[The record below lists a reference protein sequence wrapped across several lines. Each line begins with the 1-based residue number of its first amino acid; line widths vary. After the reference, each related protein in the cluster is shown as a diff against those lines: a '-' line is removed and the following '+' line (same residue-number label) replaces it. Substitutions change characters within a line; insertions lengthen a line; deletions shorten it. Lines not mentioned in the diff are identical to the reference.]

1 MHSYFITTWG
11 ITNVLLLISFIFGV
25 FKYPALRKDEK
36 LYVFYIGFL
45 LLIEASTNFLTT
57 ILGYKDTSFLYPI
70 YIAGEF
76 FLLTSLF
83 IKKLNGSKYLWIVV
97 FMLSVGFLIFNQIF
111 STYFN
116 SDIVK
121 VTSNIIIIC
130 FAGYTLL
137 QQIKNGKSI
146 NRFTLVDACIF
157 FYYSVSVFIFIIQH
171 QIATLSEDDYY
182 AILGTNNIL
191 SSILY
196 GSFIYTFIK
205 LKK

>member
-1 MHSYFITTWG
+1 MHSYFIITWG
-11 ITNVLLLISFIFGV
+11 ITNVLLLISFILGV
-25 FKYPALRKDEK
+25 FKYSVLRKEEK
-36 LYVFYIGFL
+36 LYVYYIGFL
-45 LLIEASTNFLTT
+45 LLIEAATNFLTT
-57 ILGYKDTSFLYPI
+57 ILDYKDTSFLYPI

-76 FLLTSLF
+76 FLLTNLF
-83 IKKLNGSKYLWIVV
+83 IKKLNISKYGLIPI
-97 FMLSVGFLIFNQIF
+97 LILTIGFLIVNQIF

-116 SDIVK
+116 NDVVK
-121 VTSNIIIIC
+121 VTSNIIIVC

-146 NRFTLVDACIF
+146 NRFTFVDACIF

>member
-11 ITNVLLLISFIFGV
+11 ITNILLLISFIWGIV
-25 FKYPALRKDEK
+25 KYSALRKEEK
-36 LYVFYIGFL
+36 QYVFYIGFL
-45 LLIEASTNFLTT
+45 LLIEATTNFLTVV
-57 ILGYKDTSFLYPI
+57 LHYKDTSFLYPI

-83 IKKLNGSKYLWIVV
+83 IRKLGVLKYGLIPILILTV
-97 FMLSVGFLIFNQIF
+97 SFLIINKLFD
-111 STYFN
+111 SYFN
-116 SDIVK
+116 DDVVK
-121 VTSNIIIIC
+121 VTSNIIIVC

-137 QQIKNGKSI
+137 QQIKNSKSV

-171 QIATLSEDDYY
+171 QIATLSEDNYY

>member
-11 ITNVLLLISFIFGV
+11 ITNFLLLISFIFGIA
-25 FKYPALRKDEK
+25 KYSALRKEEK
-36 LYVFYIGFL
+36 QYVFYIGFL
-45 LLIEASTNFLTT
+45 LLIEAATNFLTVV
-57 ILGYKDTSFLYPI
+57 LHYKDTSFLYPI

-83 IKKLNGSKYLWIVV
+83 IRKLGISKYGLIP
-97 FMLSVGFLIFNQIF
+97 LAILALGFLIMNKV
-111 STYFN
+111 SKTYFN
-116 SDIVK
+116 DDVVK
-121 VTSNIIIIC
+121 VTSNIIIVC

-137 QQIKNGKSI
+137 QQIKNSKVI

-171 QIATLSEDDYY
+171 QIASLSEDNYY

>member
-1 MHSYFITTWG
+1 MHSYFIITWG
-11 ITNVLLLISFIFGV
+11 ITNILLLISFISGI
-25 FKYPALRKDEK
+25 FKYPVLRKEERQ
-36 LYVFYIGFL
+36 YVYYLGFL
-45 LLIEASTNFLTT
+45 LLIEAATNFLT
-57 ILGYKDTSFLYPI
+57 LVLHFKDTSFLYPI

-76 FLLTSLF
+76 FVLVSLF
-83 IKKLNGSKYLWIVV
+83 IRKLNLSNFWFIPVV
-97 FMLSVGFLIFNQIF
+97 ILTFGFLIINKFYI
-111 STYFN
+111 TYFN
-116 SDIVK
+116 NDIGK

-130 FAGYTLL
+130 FAGVALL
-137 QQIKNGKSI
+137 QQIKNNISI

-171 QIATLSEDDYY
+171 QIASLSEDNYY
-182 AILGTNNIL
+182 TILGTNNIL